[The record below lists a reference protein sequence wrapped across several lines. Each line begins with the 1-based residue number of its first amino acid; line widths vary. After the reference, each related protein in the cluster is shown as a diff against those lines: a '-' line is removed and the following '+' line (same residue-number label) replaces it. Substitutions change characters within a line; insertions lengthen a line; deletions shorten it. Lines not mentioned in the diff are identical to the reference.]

1 MSAATAKSPR
11 PSPWD
16 ASPIVEGPSFAPPR
30 TALEQAKVV
39 AYAREDHA
47 QRRVEARREQVAAQ
61 HNYAEAVRI
70 AEVQQLRR
78 RLARIR
84 EQRDASQPL
93 MRDAVIGAAGVTTPL
108 VVMAGSSGIRKDL
121 RAALSLGAAFMGVIA
136 GREWMQHQHD
146 TRVSRLE
153 QEAERIE
160 SRLAVQGIPNP
171 PPSTPW
177 GW

>member
-1 MSAATAKSPR
+1 MSAATAQAER

-16 ASPIVEGPSFAPPR
+16 APPVLEGPSFSPPR
-30 TALEQAKVV
+30 TALEQAKLAAVT
-39 AYAREDHA
+39 REEQV
-47 QRRVEARREQVAAQ
+47 QRRQEARQEQLAAQ
-61 HNYAEAVRI
+61 HGYAEAVRI

-84 EQRDASQPL
+84 EQRDTSQPL
-93 MRDAVIGAAGVTTPL
+93 MRAAEVGAVAVTTPL
-108 VVMAGSSGIRKDL
+108 VVMAGNSGARNELKQV
-121 RAALSLGAAFMGVIA
+121 LSLGAAVLGLVA
-136 GREWMQHQHD
+136 GREWMNHQHQ
-146 TRVSRLE
+146 TRVARLE

-171 PPSTPW
+171 PPSTQW